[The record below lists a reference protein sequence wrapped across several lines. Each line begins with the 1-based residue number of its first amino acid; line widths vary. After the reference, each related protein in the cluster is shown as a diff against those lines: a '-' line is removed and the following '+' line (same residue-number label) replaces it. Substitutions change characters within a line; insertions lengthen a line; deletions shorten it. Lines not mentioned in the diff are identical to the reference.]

1 MPYLSLFALALA
13 ATQPKAETM
22 TLADLA
28 TTPTGAML
36 CQQPLCWQVTPQ
48 VCLVDRQ
55 QQLCQLELSLS
66 WQSQQQQS
74 LCVYLDQQQLSCWLT
89 QQQGHYKT
97 TVGLA
102 GPAILQLRD
111 LNQQVLLS
119 QHLTVLSRQPERRRR
134 LVAPWSVF

>member
-1 MPYLSLFALALA
+1 MPYLSLFALALT
-13 ATQPKAETM
+13 ATQPNAES
-22 TLADLA
+22 LPWAESVA
-28 TTPTGAML
+28 TAASPRV

-48 VCLVDRQ
+48 VCLVDRH

-89 QQQGHYKT
+89 QQQGQYKT
-97 TVGLA
+97 KVGLA

-119 QHLTVLSRQPERRRR
+119 QHLNVLSRQPERRRR